1 MKFKIITLGNVL
13 PFSGLTISYKECWQC
28 SRAPQII
35 LVVLDLGQ
43 HDFFIV
49 ILKYGWS
56 WVEWLWASLRLSGHS
71 KYIKIDGFFGA
82 LDTWKSSEYWLW
94 ILKILIRLVSFQK
107 EQFLLFYSECREK
120 IVLNWWQKRHNPMEW
135 RKECP
140 FWVGLVF
147 AFLIGIF
154 HFLGLRSL
162 FPPISVLYS
171 DQYDFLTGITE

>member
-13 PFSGLTISYKECWQC
+13 LFSGLRISYKKCWQC

-49 ILKYGWS
+49 FLKYGWG
-56 WVEWLWASLRLSGHS
+56 WVVWLWASLRLSGHS
-71 KYIKIDGFFGA
+71 KYIKIDGFFGV

-107 EQFLLFYSECREK
+107 EQFLLFIQSAEENCVELVAEETQPDGMKERMSFLDWFGLCIPHRFLPFSWVK
-120 IVLNWWQKRHNPMEW
+120 IS
-135 RKECP
+135 
-140 FWVGLVF
+140 F
-147 AFLIGIF
+147 
-154 HFLGLRSL
+154 
-162 FPPISVLYS
+162 FPPLVYFTQISMTS
-171 DQYDFLTGITE
+171 

>member
-1 MKFKIITLGNVL
+1 MLFWSKTMKFKIITLGNVL
-13 PFSGLTISYKECWQC
+13 LFSGLRISYKKCWQC

-49 ILKYGWS
+49 ILKYGWG

-107 EQFLLFYSECREK
+107 EQFLLFIQNAERKLCWIGGRRDTTRWNEGK
-120 IVLNWWQKRHNPMEW
+120 NVLS
-135 RKECP
+135 
-140 FWVGLVF
+140 GLVW
-147 AFLIGIF
+147 
-154 HFLGLRSL
+154 SL
-162 FPPISVLYS
+162 HSS
-171 DQYDFLTGITE
+171 